1 MTSVTWRCRRT
12 TASALQR
19 LQHGSALALLYLLR
33 QTASERLTDNV
44 GCLGARLVSGGGDRQ
59 VFVWDVA
66 TGRTIRKFRGHDG
79 IVNTVCP

>member
-1 MTSVTWRCRRT
+1 VRCSICSMAKPM
-12 TASALQR
+12 ASLC
-19 LQHGSALALLYLLR
+19 LLR
-33 QTASERLTDNV
+33 QTVSKRLTDKV

-79 IVNTVCP
+79 IVNTVCFPAGPAPLQASH